1 MKKNTISY
9 LLFLFLILAGYNS
22 VYAVP
27 AIPYPVTVTQPDGS
41 ALQIYL
47 KGDEFFHYETTL
59 DGYLLK
65 TNDKGFFV
73 YAQLDEE
80 KNIIPTAI
88 RASNIENRTKKEIE
102 SLKIHQPF
110 PDLTA
115 INTQR
120 RAQHAAML
128 SPEDTEVIQRFPLNG
143 SPKSLVILVNFSD
156 KSFTVSNPKTAFTN
170 LLNQE
175 GYSENGGTGSAR
187 DYFISSSMGKF
198 APQFDVVG
206 PYTLPGTLDSYGRNV
221 SGGDVGTNLRQMV
234 VDACNLANNN
244 GVNLSEYD
252 TDSDGYVDNIF
263 IFYAGY
269 NEAEGGP
276 ANTVWPHRWTASS
289 SKSSAPIIGG
299 VRIYDYACTSELRGA
314 SGSTMCGIG
323 TFTHEFGHVLGL
335 PDFYATNGA
344 SHHTLSYWSVMDAG
358 PYSNSGRTPPAYSA
372 YERFYL
378 GWINPVEI
386 KTPGRMTLDT
396 LTTSNTAYII
406 TQNGDH
412 NLNGGSPTPTEFFML
427 ENRQQ
432 KGWDTYLPGH
442 GMLITR
448 INYSS
453 STWNNNSVNNT
464 ASSMGVDIIEA
475 DGLATAA
482 SLAGDPFPGT
492 SNVKTYEPTLRS
504 GTKISSKPIKQ
515 IEETNG
521 IISFSY
527 MNWEI
532 QINVDENIQLFET
545 SHGTPSAVQT
555 ITLSGSNLG
564 SDVYIDLSQLNSHFE
579 IRKESDSEWKRSLTI
594 TPVGAAISNQKIHIR
609 YNPSE
614 PSHGSVHRD
623 EIKITAT
630 SVESKNI
637 SLEGKSARPIY
648 VVPPVALAAKD
659 VTSNSFTATWNP
671 VDDATC
677 YYLTVY
683 EQSTGESY
691 IVKDLSVQDVTHTLN
706 NLSGKKYYYKVKAS
720 DKMLNGGLLLYE
732 NITGFSN
739 EITVEL
745 PESSSKKLNVVTN
758 QDGSLT
764 VSRTSV
770 KEPLYV
776 YNPIGVLIRTFDSN
790 ETSITIDD
798 LPRSQIY
805 ILKSGN
811 RLAKIFL
818 K

>member
-1 MKKNTISY
+1 MKKNIISY
-9 LLFLFLILAGYNS
+9 LLFLFLIQTGYNS

-27 AIPYPVTVTQPDGS
+27 AIPYPITVTQPDGS
-41 ALQIYL
+41 TMQIYL

-65 TNDKGFFV
+65 TNDEGFLV

-80 KNIIPTAI
+80 GIIPTNV
-88 RASNIENRTKKEIE
+88 RASNIEKRTKNEIE
-102 SLKIHQPF
+102 LLKTHQPS
-110 PDLTA
+110 PDVTM
-115 INTQR
+115 INRQK
-120 RAQHAAML
+120 RAQRVAML

-143 SPKSLVILVNFSD
+143 SPKSLVILVEFSD
-156 KSFTVSNPKTAFTN
+156 NTFTVSNPKTAFTN

-175 GYSENGGTGSAR
+175 GYSVNGGTGSAR

-198 APQFDVVG
+198 APQFEVVG
-206 PYTLPGTLDSYGRNV
+206 PYKLPNNIEYYGANS
-221 SGGDVGTNLRQMV
+221 SGDDIRPRQMII
-234 VDACNLANNN
+234 DACNLASSD
-244 GVNLSEYD
+244 GVNFSEYD
-252 TDSDGYVDNIF
+252 TDGDGRVDNVF
-263 IFYAGY
+263 VFYAGN
-269 NEAEGGP
+269 NEAEGGH
-276 ANTVWPHRWTASS
+276 ASTIWPHRWVVSPATY
-289 SKSSAPIIGG
+289 IDG

-323 TFTHEFGHVLGL
+323 TFTHEFGHVIGL
-335 PDFYATNGA
+335 PDLYATNGA
-344 SHHTLSYWSVMDAG
+344 SHHTLSYWSVMDTG
-358 PYSNSGRTPPAYSA
+358 SYSNSGRTPPAYSA

-386 KTPGRMTLDT
+386 KTSGRITLDT

-406 TQNGDH
+406 TQNGNH
-412 NLNGGSPTPTEFFML
+412 NLNGKSPSPTEFFML

-448 INYSS
+448 IYYNS
-453 STWNNNSVNNT
+453 STWSGNTVNNT

-475 DGLATAA
+475 DGLANSATL
-482 SLAGDPFPGT
+482 SGDPFPGT
-492 SNVKTYEPTLRS
+492 SNVKTYEPTLRN
-504 GTKISSKPIKQ
+504 GTKISSKPVKQ
-515 IEETNG
+515 IDETNG

-527 MNWEI
+527 MDWAT
-532 QINVDENIQLFET
+532 QINVDGTIQLFET
-545 SHGTPSAVQT
+545 LHGTPSAVQT
-555 ITLSGSNLG
+555 ITLSGSNLE
-564 SDVYIDLSQLNSHFE
+564 SNVNIELSGVSHFE
-579 IRKESDSEWKRSLTI
+579 IRKESDSEWKRTLTI
-594 TPVGAAISNQKIHIR
+594 IPVGAAISNQKIHIR

-637 SLEGKSARPIY
+637 SLEGKSARPVY

-659 VTSNSFTATWNP
+659 VTSNSFTAAWNP

-683 EQSTGESY
+683 EPSAGDNY
-691 IVKDLSVQDVTHTLN
+691 IIKDLSVKDVTYTLN
-706 NLSGKKYYYKVKAS
+706 NLSGKKYHYKVKAS
-720 DKMLNGGLLLYE
+720 DKTLTGGLLLYE

-745 PESSSKKLNVVTN
+745 EEDSSNKLSVVSI
-758 QDGSLT
+758 QGGSIT
-764 VSRTSV
+764 VKISSTT
-770 KEPLYV
+770 EPLYI
-776 YNPIGVLIRTFDSN
+776 YNMIGVLVREINSSTN
-790 ETSITIDD
+790 LITIDD
-798 LPRSQIY
+798 LPRNQIY
-805 ILKSGN
+805 IFKSGKK
-811 RLAKIFL
+811 LAKIFF